1 MSTKLS
7 AEQAAWI
14 DKMCPI
20 SKKITLGSRIAE
32 IEGNYGPG
40 TIWYVHKTLG
50 ADKNDGLTWA
60 SALATIAA
68 AVSAASAGDIIRIHG
83 TFTEVVVSAK
93 DSLTII
99 GEGDYRSV
107 WMEAAAGNTLL
118 TLTGKDW
125 YLGNFRMRIP
135 TTGGIGINMSASD
148 YTIIDNL
155 NFQGRGGSL
164 QAILN
169 NGGSQ
174 CKILNSVFQYL
185 NTATNGAAILGQT
198 YTAIPAGWEI
208 AGNTFHSNLRHILMT
223 MRQSFIHDNLFQE
236 IGLDNDNTD
245 LTATTK
251 LNLAPVDGGQYNT
264 VTRNIMQGDYSIT
277 GGYKAATND
286 NWFGNISDDVAEDEV
301 YDDGTT
307 MAVPAA

>member
-1 MSTKLS
+1 MEKLS
-7 AEQAAWI
+7 GAQVAEI
-14 DKMCPI
+14 NRTMCPVG
-20 SKKITLGSRIAE
+20 KKYSLASRISA
-32 IEGNYGPG
+32 IEGNYGPANH
-40 TIWYVHKTLG
+40 WYVHKTLG
-50 ADKNDGLTWA
+50 ADTNDGLTWT

-68 AVSAASAGDIIRIHG
+68 AVSAAVAGDIIHIHG

-99 GEGDYRSV
+99 GFGSNRSV

-135 TTGGIGINMSASD
+135 TTGGIGVNMSSSD
-148 YTIIDNL
+148 YTIMENM

-169 NGGSQ
+169 SGGSQ
-174 CKILNSVFQYL
+174 CKVLNSLFQYL
-185 NTATNGAAILGQT
+185 NTATNGAAILGLN
-198 YTAIPAGWEI
+198 YTDIPTGWEI
-208 AGNTFHSNLRHILMT
+208 AGNTFHSNLRHVLMT

-251 LNLAPVDGGQYNT
+251 LNLAPVAGGQYNT

-286 NWFGNISDDVAEDEV
+286 NWFGNISDDVAEAEV
-301 YDDGTT
+301 FDDGTT
-307 MAVPAA
+307 LAVPAA